1 MFDYIPLGIAR
12 SLSCKLPSRGLFCL
26 IISYIEWEQQ
36 GKLEFILSEALIVI
50 TPNNMQAKLI
60 LLNVFLVLFD
70 NRNKH
75 EEHSSFLII
84 GQTYDRSVD

>member
-1 MFDYIPLGIAR
+1 MAFCMFDQIPLGIAR

-50 TPNNMQAKLI
+50 TPNNMQAKVV
-60 LLNVFLVLFD
+60 LLNLVLVLFD
-70 NRNKH
+70 NRHKH
-75 EEHSSFLII
+75 
-84 GQTYDRSVD
+84 DRYV